1 MKRKR
6 EFKREY
12 VPVVIASILLVLL
25 VIALIFAI
33 FYDKDDFDINVPENE
48 AIKNEILVDTYESLC
63 DSKTIKKLYNDA
75 DKITLKYKEKE
86 EVVGKGLDQETDEEV
101 DVYGYV
107 FDVQLTNI
115 TDDFYLVIK
124 SDNPYEK
131 NEATIKYSDT
141 KKGEYTFTTKYTDV
155 VVTYEVSIYTNV
167 EQCQNE
173 LFRKFTFVTP
183 IYNRFADLGICQHYK
198 DFKWCKKFIT
208 EDVPSQQDF
217 YYQLDKYIKKEKITT
232 SQDYLLNM
240 TSSRK
245 TTKKASSSNNGEDK
259 QNGEKTDNNTV
270 IIVSV
275 IAGVLV
281 AIVIGTS
288 VVMIRRRR
296 K

>member
-33 FYDKDDFDINVPENE
+33 FYDKDDFDIEIPENE
-48 AIKNEILVDTYESLC
+48 AIKNEILVDTSESLC
-63 DSKTIKKLYNDA
+63 DTNTIKKLYNDA
-75 DKITLKYKEKE
+75 DKITLTYKEKE
-86 EVVGKGLDQETDEEV
+86 EVVGKGMDQDTNEEV

-107 FDVQLTNI
+107 FDVELTDI

-124 SDNPYEK
+124 SDNPYEE
-131 NEATIKYSDT
+131 NNATIKYSDT
-141 KKGEYTFTTKYTDV
+141 KDGTYTFTTKYTDV
-155 VVTYEVSIYTNV
+155 IVTYEVSIYANV
-167 EQCQNE
+167 EDCKDE

-183 IYNRFADLGICQHYK
+183 IYNRFGDLGVCQQYE

-208 EDVPSQQDF
+208 EDVPTYQEF
-217 YYQLDKYIKKEKITT
+217 YYELDKYIKKEKITT
-232 SQDYLLNM
+232 TQDYLMNM
-240 TSSRK
+240 TSSSK
-245 TTKKASSSNNGEDK
+245 TTKKASSSNNGESKQDDETDK
-259 QNGEKTDNNTV
+259 KTV
-270 IIVSV
+270 IIISV
-275 IAGVLV
+275 VAGVLV

-288 VVMIRRRR
+288 VVLIRRRR